1 MTQDEARDPIL
12 MNLGRLSAIS
22 PDPAHAQ
29 HVRSRCRAE
38 LTRRRHRA
46 ERTARRR
53 ILTRRVLAP
62 AFVGGFC
69 LLYLS
74 AVVYDV
80 MQLYVVR

>member
-1 MTQDEARDPIL
+1 MTPDEARDPIL

-22 PDPAHAQ
+22 PDPARAER
-29 HVRSRCRAE
+29 VRSRCRAE

-53 ILTRRVLAP
+53 SLTRRVLTP
-62 AFVGGFC
+62 VFVGGFC

>member
-1 MTQDEARDPIL
+1 MTPDELRDPIL
-12 MNLGRLSAIS
+12 MKLACSSTVS
-22 PDPAHAQ
+22 PDPARAER
-29 HVRSRCRAE
+29 VRSRCQAE

-80 MQLYVVR
+80 VQLYVIR

>member
-1 MTQDEARDPIL
+1 MTPDKLRDPIL
-12 MNLGRLSAIS
+12 MTLGRLSAIS
-22 PDPAHAQ
+22 PDPARAER
-29 HVRSRCRAE
+29 VRWRCQAE
-38 LTRRRHRA
+38 LTRRRHRS

>member
-1 MTQDEARDPIL
+1 MTPDELRDPIL
-12 MNLGRLSAIS
+12 MNLARLSVVS
-22 PDPAHAQ
+22 PDPARSER
-29 HVRSRCRAE
+29 VRSRGRAE
-38 LTRRRHRA
+38 LTRRRHQA
-46 ERTARRR
+46 ERMARRR
-53 ILTRRVLAP
+53 ILTRRFLAP

>member
-1 MTQDEARDPIL
+1 MTRDELRDPML
-12 MNLGRLSAIS
+12 LNLGRLSAIS
-22 PDPAHAQ
+22 PDPAGAER
-29 HVRSRCRAE
+29 VRSRCRAE
-38 LTRRRHRA
+38 LTRRRYRA

-53 ILTRRVLAP
+53 ILSRRVLAP